1 MDKRAIISQALY
13 DFEHSSQSFGHA
25 LFNAAWE
32 AVNMKGNE
40 LENESFESLIGT
52 QWDCS
57 SDDSKISAF
66 LRVLDENFS

>member
-1 MDKRAIISQALY
+1 MDKKAIVSQALY
-13 DFEHSSQSFGHA
+13 EFYNSSQSFGRA
-25 LFNAAWE
+25 LFNAAWDM
-32 AVNMKGNE
+32 VRLKGNE
-40 LENESFESLIGT
+40 LDNESFESLIGT